1 MKQLSLRPMLVLL
14 VTVAFLTSCGG
25 SSSTTAGTTNS
36 NKSPASTDVVG
47 STLFTSEAGG
57 FSVTLPAGFAPFQE
71 KRNEAT
77 KMTGYT
83 SSGPNDTACNIS
95 YSEFS
100 DALAGQLDDPEK
112 MDKALGAMRENSMK
126 GMNGLPDKEEKINL
140 QGHPGL
146 SVHGMIAGAQ
156 TLHFRMDNIIANK
169 RGYRFGCLSTNK
181 EELDKPEIKAFFN
194 SFQLK

>member
-1 MKQLSLRPMLVLL
+1 MKQSFVPIVVVLIAI
-14 VTVAFLTSCGG
+14 AFLTSCGA
-25 SSSTTAGTTNS
+25 SSSTTAVTTNN
-36 NKSPASTDVVG
+36 NKSAVTTEVVG
-47 STLFTSEAGG
+47 STPFTSEAGG
-57 FSVTLPAGFAPFQE
+57 FTVTLPAGFAPFQE

-100 DALAGQLDDPEK
+100 DALTNQLDDPEK

-126 GMNGLPDKEEKINL
+126 GMNGIPDKEEKITV

-146 SVHGMIAGAQ
+146 SVHGTIAGAQ